1 MVEMNEKAHFIAGLR
16 VVPSQFYA
24 YRDLVIYAHDAC
36 SQGEDIVFML
46 NHLPQVSLEC
56 YFYFVY

>member
-1 MVEMNEKAHFIAGLR
+1 MVEMNEKADFIAGFR

-24 YRDLVIYAHDAC
+24 YRDLVIYANDAC

-46 NHLPQVSLEC
+46 NHLS
-56 YFYFVY
+56 